1 MSSSRFIV
9 KFADLLTSSHYRLG
23 MMTRIWVCIMKGIAI
38 SVEKLCPVPVLAACS
53 AWHLSCMTPSPC
65 TIITSASR
73 LEQGNHYPIRPP
85 FYFSL
90 TDPIPLFVLCPM
102 FSSFPLLSCR
112 DPPYPFFAMCYCS
125 VCHHPLPTFH
135 IFVPCLF
142 CFVPDVCTFTLS
154 SFLFVFLSYAAI
166 LYYFCFS
173 SSSSPSFSS
182 ALLLPSLSHYREEEQ
197 TEVITAPKNETAATP
212 GFTPEASPN
221 ENKDDEKD
229 SLPLMK
235 APPTFYQPQLCIR
248 HSPFPLSQTSISLL
262 PTTPLYIA
270 TKGI

>member
-1 MSSSRFIV
+1 MG
-9 KFADLLTSSHYRLG
+9 LHYEGYCDICGEALPGSCPCCMQCLASKLHDPLALHDNNFSFQIR
-23 MMTRIWVCIMKGIAI
+23 TRKP
-38 SVEKLCPVPVLAACS
+38 LPHP
-53 AWHLSCMTPSPC
+53 PS
-65 TIITSASR
+65 
-73 LEQGNHYPIRPP
+73 

-102 FSSFPLLSCR
+102 FSSSHSSPVVI
-112 DPPYPFFAMCYCS
+112 PPYPFFATCYCS
-125 VCHHPLPTFH
+125 VCHHPLPTFQ

>member
-1 MSSSRFIV
+1 MQCLAS
-9 KFADLLTSSHYRLG
+9 
-23 MMTRIWVCIMKGIAI
+23 
-38 SVEKLCPVPVLAACS
+38 KLHDPLA
-53 AWHLSCMTPSPC
+53 PC

-90 TDPIPLFVLCPM
+90 TDPIPLFVLCPI
-102 FSSFPLLSCR
+102 FSSSPLLSCR
-112 DPPYPFFAMCYCS
+112 DPPYPFFATCNCS

-248 HSPFPLSQTSISLL
+248 HSPFPLSQTSYLSAAHHPIIHCYQRDLRSL
-262 PTTPLYIA
+262 TPPLFGDFWDWWELYLS
-270 TKGI
+270 K